1 MRRQLKAWA
10 CLGSLAALTFP
21 APAAQAAT
29 SAQACQVAAARPTVS
44 HGFVRGTATRSGCS
58 DKALLRV
65 RIAMAVSG
73 PDRVVKSGSRT
84 VRTGS
89 VTAQVRCTTTP
100 RTYYVIALDAKG
112 RTGKSRTARL
122 ACGKFASADEEALV
136 KLTNKARAGNDCKP
150 LTHDP
155 RLHLAADRHSADMA
169 DKGRLKHTSD
179 GRTFAERIKAV
190 GFPYS
195 LIAENVAMGYPAA
208 ATVLKDWL
216 KSPGHRKNILNCSF
230 THIGVGYS
238 ATRQAWTQI
247 FAAR

>member
-29 SAQACQVAAARPTVS
+29 SAQACRVAAAKPALS
-44 HGFVRGTATRSGCS
+44 HGFVRGTATRAGCS
-58 DKALLRV
+58 GKALLRV
-65 RIAMAVSG
+65 RVAMAVPG

-112 RTGKSRTARL
+112 HKARSRTVRL
-122 ACGKFASADEEALV
+122 ACGEFASATEEALV

-150 LTHDP
+150 LAHDP
-155 RLHLAADRHSADMA
+155 RLHLAAERHSADMA
-169 DKGRLKHTSD
+169 AKGRLRHTSG
-179 GRTFAERIKAV
+179 GRAFAERIKAV
-190 GFPYS
+190 GFSYS

-238 ATRQAWTQI
+238 AEKQAWTQI